1 MKQRLRRS
9 CFWLSSLPKSP
20 PNPLLAINDEHA
32 VVLDSLYCR
41 VRRER
46 VVLRGEL
53 VVREP
58 FCEELLAR
66 LQLPLAQSGAR
77 NSRRMLL
84 LLLLANGR
92 SFRGPNGR
100 NRVVC
105 ASARSYFLRKRS
117 YVYMSICGMSIKR
130 IKA

>member
-1 MKQRLRRS
+1 MKQRLRS
-9 CFWLSSLPKSP
+9 CFWLSSLPGPKSP
-20 PNPLLAINDEHA
+20 PIPLLAINDEHA

-41 VRRER
+41 VSRER

-66 LQLPLAQSGAR
+66 LQLPLAQRGAR

-84 LLLLANGR
+84 LVGR

-105 ASARSYFLRKRS
+105 ASARSYFFEEEII
-117 YVYMSICGMSIKR
+117 YVYMSISGMSINQ